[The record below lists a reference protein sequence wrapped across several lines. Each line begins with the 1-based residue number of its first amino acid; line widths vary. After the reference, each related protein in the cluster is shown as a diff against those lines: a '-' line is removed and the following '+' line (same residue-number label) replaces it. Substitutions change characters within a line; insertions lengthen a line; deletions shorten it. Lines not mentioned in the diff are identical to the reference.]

1 MAKEI
6 GDKMAKDGWIGMCGI
21 DVMRDEERDKIFLIE
36 INARQPAST
45 TFESLLQQE
54 NREMGVNG
62 ITIFEAYK
70 MALLGD
76 KIDAPIIHINDGAQ
90 IIKRVTK
97 DGLPTAS
104 VSKDVIN
111 SLEQA
116 GYKIIQYANFEY
128 NLDQL
133 RIQSK
138 KGIMSAHAKF
148 NPRGKEIVAL
158 IDETL

>member
-1 MAKEI
+1 
-6 GDKMAKDGWIGMCGI
+6 
-21 DVMRDEERDKIFLIE
+21 
-36 INARQPAST
+36 
-45 TFESLLQQE
+45 
-54 NREMGVNG
+54 MGVNG